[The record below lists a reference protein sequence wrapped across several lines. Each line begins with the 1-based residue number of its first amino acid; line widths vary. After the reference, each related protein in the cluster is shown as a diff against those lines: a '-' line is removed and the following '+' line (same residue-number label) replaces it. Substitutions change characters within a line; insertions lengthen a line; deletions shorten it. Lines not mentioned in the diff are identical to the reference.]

1 MKKYLVAFLIFKL
14 LFLFSSC
21 NKDRNQ
27 ILFFDFSTTS
37 DLEKWNIIGDGS
49 VSLDSGIIYFSNISS
64 CLHFD
69 FEELINIK
77 KKRNY
82 KIKIRSKNNPA
93 QIGDPAYCVGN
104 LMVCIKQDGE
114 TIIMEGTASDSNFV
128 DQQYTFTTTSSSPV
142 QLKIMVG
149 TINGAWIDQLSIEK
163 I

>member
-1 MKKYLVAFLIFKL
+1 MKYCFIAIIIFELL
-14 LFLFSSC
+14 LFNSC
-21 NKDRNQ
+21 DKQRNQ
-27 ILFFDFSTTS
+27 ILFFDFTS
-37 DLEKWNIIGDGS
+37 QTDLEEWNITGDGS

-64 CLHFD
+64 CFHFD
-69 FEELINIK
+69 LEELINIR

-93 QIGDPAYCVGN
+93 QIGDPAYCIGN

-114 TIIMEGTASDSNFV
+114 TIIMEGTASGSNFV
-128 DQQYTFTTTSSSPV
+128 DQQYTFTTISSSPV

-149 TINGAWIDQLSIEK
+149 TINGAWIDQISIEQ